1 MDFAVELKTQNMT
14 LRICSQ
20 MSVIR
25 YATLY
30 PIIKGQVDIGTCTY
44 YTVEKL
50 AKVLGYRPDQ
60 IVYHKEDFQTFRNNL
75 HHDVKRNDLQTVL
88 GISEREDVE
97 YYHMHHDYIKML
109 YLVATVDYISK
120 KYSIPLSNK
129 YDEIRKMKLEE
140 PFFVGDALLLGKKE
154 EAGIK
159 EFAKYNIIE
168 GDLYDAV

>member
-1 MDFAVELKTQNMT
+1 MDFVVELKKQKMNIRT
-14 LRICSQ
+14 CS
-20 MSVIR
+20 MKSGIP

-30 PIIKGQVDIGTCTY
+30 PIIKGQVDIGTCAY

-75 HHDVKRNDLQTVL
+75 HHDIKRNDLQTVL
-88 GISEREDVE
+88 GIIEHEDVE
-97 YYHMHHDYIKML
+97 YYRLHGDYIKML

-120 KYSIPLSNK
+120 KHEIPLCDK
-129 YDEIRKMKLEE
+129 YDEIRNMKLEE
-140 PFFVGDALLLGKKE
+140 PFFVGDSAFLNKGVDSGIE
-154 EAGIK
+154 E
-159 EFAKYNIIE
+159 FVKYNIVE

>member
-1 MDFAVELKTQNMT
+1 MDFVVELKKQNMNI
-14 LRICSQ
+14 RICSKK
-20 MSVIR
+20 SGIP

-75 HHDVKRNDLQTVL
+75 HHDIKRNDLQTVL
-88 GISEREDVE
+88 GIIESEDVE

-129 YDEIRKMKLEE
+129 YDEIRKMKLEK